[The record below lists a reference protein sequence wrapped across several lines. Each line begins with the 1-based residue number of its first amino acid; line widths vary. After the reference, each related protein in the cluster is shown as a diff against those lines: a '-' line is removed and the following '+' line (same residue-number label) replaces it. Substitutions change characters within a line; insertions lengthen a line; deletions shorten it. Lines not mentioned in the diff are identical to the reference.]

1 MIDVKVEKLDTKR
14 EERVLLAM
22 VVSSEFMGR
31 VLNTLDI
38 TLFSS
43 KASKTVAKWCK
54 EYYLKYGEAPGN
66 NLNTIFEYS
75 ELELS
80 DTDRQYIGGLL
91 EKIGELSAS
100 VANESFNVEYQV
112 DQAFI

>member
-31 VLNTLDI
+31 VLNTLDT

-54 EYYLKYGEAPGN
+54 EYYLQYNEAPGN

-75 ELELS
+75 ELEFS
-80 DTDRQYIGGLL
+80 DTDRKYIGGLL
-91 EKIGELSAS
+91 EKIGAS
-100 VANESFNVEYQV
+100 
-112 DQAFI
+112 